1 MPYKLIIELSAA
13 DLRQFRHELDKS
25 RKAVG
30 IADDAEILSAATDFV
45 TKMRASRLPDFVTLR
60 LQKLEM
66 MLSMVSDSEW
76 TITNRERK
84 PILAALAY
92 LCDPEDIIHD
102 DVPGVG
108 LLDDAVM
115 IELVF
120 RESRHEIDAY
130 EDFSQALAMVNDS
143 RYGLQA
149 GIFTRDANKIQ
160 QAWEVLE
167 VGGIVQGDVP
177 TWRTDPMPYGG
188 VKNSGVGREG
198 PVFAYREMTEE
209 RLLVLRREA

>member
-1 MPYKLIIELSAA
+1 MPYKLIIELSDA

-130 EDFSQALAMVNDS
+130 EDFCRFRDELTARSEPDNNSAARLERRRAQLLARM
-143 RYGLQA
+143 RRRKA
-149 GIFTRDANKIQ
+149 ADA
-160 QAWEVLE
+160 A
-167 VGGIVQGDVP
+167 
-177 TWRTDPMPYGG
+177 
-188 VKNSGVGREG
+188 
-198 PVFAYREMTEE
+198 
-209 RLLVLRREA
+209 RRRA